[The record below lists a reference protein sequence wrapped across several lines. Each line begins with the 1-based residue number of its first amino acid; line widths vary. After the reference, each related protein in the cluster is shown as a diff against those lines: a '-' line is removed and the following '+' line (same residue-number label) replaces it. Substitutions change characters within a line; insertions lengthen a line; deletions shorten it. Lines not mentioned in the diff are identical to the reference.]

1 MANIIIDNRAYQHD
15 MDPEDHHER
24 NVYYIVNNNGY
35 NLNRPGNE
43 GYYTR
48 SHHFHTTDDWDSIF
62 DHLLGHPH
70 NIYPTSDFIY
80 DLSISGRAAANPEA
94 FPEIVYIPLPSNEP
108 GFKRCILHVEEVDTG
123 TGTLCGRYI
132 PIVVKYHVNHQIA
145 HAIMRLFDGSRA
157 FYQTK
162 EQLLML
168 TSYSDVWIHRMCEQF
183 RPPGNNFETFDEM
196 LFPAADHVLPDPEV
210 VIRANREICILPD
223 YDDNPRGAQEAR
235 ELWRNVVYPRNAS
248 AEERREMYATFAAE
262 QVNMHRISR
271 IQWGHDYPNRPNPIE
286 LPRIVEQGG
295 DGDGDGV
302 NIQLLDNGNWRE
314 NNPAD
319 RNAARLNLANVYIQ
333 HLWDGQNNEE
343 RARVASTEVRLRAV
357 QNEAEGG
364 RRGCGPIPVN
374 HMLNL
379 DG

>member
-1 MANIIIDNRAYQHD
+1 M
-15 MDPEDHHER
+15 
-24 NVYYIVNNNGY
+24 
-35 NLNRPGNE
+35 
-43 GYYTR
+43 
-48 SHHFHTTDDWDSIF
+48 
-62 DHLLGHPH
+62 
-70 NIYPTSDFIY
+70 
-80 DLSISGRAAANPEA
+80 
-94 FPEIVYIPLPSNEP
+94 
-108 GFKRCILHVEEVDTG
+108 
-123 TGTLCGRYI
+123 
-132 PIVVKYHVNHQIA
+132 
-145 HAIMRLFDGSRA
+145 
-157 FYQTK
+157 
-162 EQLLML
+162 
-168 TSYSDVWIHRMCEQF
+168 
-183 RPPGNNFETFDEM
+183 
-196 LFPAADHVLPDPEV
+196 
-210 VIRANREICILPD
+210 
-223 YDDNPRGAQEAR
+223 
-235 ELWRNVVYPRNAS
+235 YPRNAS

-286 LPRIVEQGG
+286 LPRIVEQGGDGDG

-357 QNEAEGG
+357 QNEEEGG